1 MEILMYR
8 NKSVVARKMALNMVS
23 QIMNNIAA
31 SFKRS
36 ITLIKIE
43 EYMTIQ
49 LKDPSLFKTQAFI
62 SGQWVDSDKGETF
75 PVYNPATGVLLAEV
89 ASVGLNE
96 TQRAI
101 ESAQTAMESWRE
113 LPAKTR
119 SDILERWYNLV
130 IENTE
135 DLAILMTAEQ
145 GKPLFES
152 RGEIGYG
159 ASFIKWFSEE
169 GKRVYGDIIPATNDR
184 RNIAVKQPIGV
195 VAAITPWNFPNAM
208 ITRKVAPALAVGCAM
223 VLKPAAE
230 TPLSALALVEL
241 ANRAGLPPGL
251 FSVLPTSDA
260 PTVGSEMTSNPI
272 VKKVTF
278 TGSTQVG
285 KLLMKQCADTVKR
298 TSMELGGNAPVII
311 FDDADVDLAVAGAL
325 VAKYRNSGQTCICA
339 NRIIVQEGIYDTF
352 VEKFAAAVNQFNI
365 GNGMDDNTSH
375 GPVITS
381 KAAIDIHSKVQSAVA
396 EGAVV
401 VTGGDFSELG
411 ECFYQPTVLINVNDK
426 MRVFQEEIFGP
437 VAPIFKFK
445 TEKEAISMANDTPF
459 GLAAYFYTEHMGRS
473 WRVAEALEYGMVG
486 VNETA
491 ISSEV
496 IPFGGVKESGQGRE
510 GSKYGLDDYLEV
522 KYICMGGLQR

>member
-1 MEILMYR
+1 MYR

-411 ECFYQPTVLINVNDK
+411 ECFYQPTVLTNVNDK